1 MQNGLPVSLQL
12 PIDQFFSAFL
22 EEQIVALP
30 LQTGKTLEV
39 SQLFVQVP
47 ILRYWATRPTLCSAD
62 EDRSARKLR
71 KKKRLIDVTTSR
83 EEYITTL
90 LTKSMDNLT
99 PLESSGSMI
108 LYLVGDVRTD
118 SEVNVRP
125 CMCVV
130 EVIY

>member
-1 MQNGLPVSLQL
+1 MSHELQVLKAHTNNFRMQNGLPVSLQL
-12 PIDQFFSAFL
+12 PIDQFLSAFL

-71 KKKRLIDVTTSR
+71 KKI
-83 EEYITTL
+83 
-90 LTKSMDNLT
+90 
-99 PLESSGSMI
+99 G
-108 LYLVGDVRTD
+108 
-118 SEVNVRP
+118 
-125 CMCVV
+125 
-130 EVIY
+130 

>member
-30 LQTGKTLEV
+30 LQTGKTVEV

>member
-1 MQNGLPVSLQL
+1 MQNGLPVSLVQL

-71 KKKRLIDVTTSR
+71 KK
-83 EEYITTL
+83 
-90 LTKSMDNLT
+90 M
-99 PLESSGSMI
+99 G
-108 LYLVGDVRTD
+108 
-118 SEVNVRP
+118 
-125 CMCVV
+125 
-130 EVIY
+130 

>member
-12 PIDQFFSAFL
+12 PIDQFLSAFL

>member
-12 PIDQFFSAFL
+12 PIDQFLSAFL
-22 EEQIVALP
+22 EEQIVVLP
-30 LQTGKTLEV
+30 LQTGKTVEV

>member
-99 PLESSGSMI
+99 PLESSGSMV